1 MSQVTSSQGV
11 KRMAPDAKMAGDVS
25 IGLNDDKTP
34 ANAKKLRKERLALAY
49 DTETLINRRDD
60 MDHQISRAAQD
71 KSQNG
76 GEPQVELVLAASNL
90 QDAERH
96 HVQRL
101 NNRITEAEKLWLA
114 EPIET
119 LHYNMVS
126 LFELRARFKDH
137 LGPRMVSTLEDD
149 NTSSSDPCSD
159 DEGSINNDTA
169 LSKANSSV
177 KRRAQ
182 DESNRKHVGDDEPP
196 SKKFK
201 QGENKTVES
210 PVPIP
215 VPIQKAQGNRLSE
228 SRRGQAIHNTDFHEY
243 VSGGKTKHS
252 KDTAHRLSDVE
263 EDFSRRQLQSSE
275 KHAESTAEKK
285 ARKKREKTMKKKERK
300 RTKNAT
306 SQHKRGESRRRST
319 EKKADD
325 NSEDKPA
332 PEVRRVTAVPIPA
345 HYPRPDTPLKSISSV
360 PLPGHYKQTSA
371 QATPMSVRHGTKIQ
385 APVDPGAVKHHEG
398 GPRRPYLP
406 IFHSADYATDG
417 RDAIPKT
424 ATPDPKAST
433 KTWRLESSEHR
444 RSHGGSDITMRIG
457 RIGSTDDTMRHPD
470 PADESPVEV
479 VRKNKDGRP
488 KGSKTQTA
496 TTKSPIAPS
505 NAKPATT
512 IATSPMATLP
522 STGSQPSELV
532 RVLAPSNLVPIAFY
546 SPASI
551 HEQQAREAR
560 FKAQLEK
567 DAEVFVR
574 ERIEWRRAMNLD

>member
-1 MSQVTSSQGV
+1 MSQATSFQGL
-11 KRMAPDAKMAGDVS
+11 KLMAPDAKMADIAN
-25 IGLNDDKTP
+25 IGPNDDKTP

-49 DTETLINRRDD
+49 DTEILINRRDD
-60 MDHQISRAAQD
+60 MDHQISRAAQS

-101 NNRITEAEKLWLA
+101 NSCVTEAEKLWLA

-126 LFELRARFKDH
+126 LYELRERFKNH

-149 NTSSSDPCSD
+149 TTSSSDPSSD
-159 DEGSINNDTA
+159 DEGSINNDA
-169 LSKANSSV
+169 VLSKANSSV

-182 DESNRKHVGDDEPP
+182 DESKRKHIGDDEPS

-201 QGENKTVES
+201 QGENNTVET

-215 VPIQKAQGNRLSE
+215 VPIQKAQKNRLSE
-228 SRRGQAIHNTDFHEY
+228 SRLGQEFHNSDIQGN
-243 VSGGKTKHS
+243 VSSGRTKHS
-252 KDTAHRLSDVE
+252 KDTAQRSGDVE
-263 EDFSRRQLQSSE
+263 EDFSRKQLHSSK
-275 KHAESTAEKK
+275 KHVESTAEKK
-285 ARKKREKTMKKKERK
+285 AKKKKEKIEKKKERK

-306 SQHKRGESRRRST
+306 SQHKSSKSHRRST
-319 EKKADD
+319 EKKAND
-325 NSEDKPA
+325 SEDKPA

-345 HYPRPDTPLKSISSV
+345 HYSRPDTPLKSISSV
-360 PLPGHYKQTSA
+360 PLPGHYKQTPGK
-371 QATPMSVRHGTKIQ
+371 ATPMSVRHGTKIH
-385 APVDPGAVKHHEG
+385 APVDPGAVKHHESG
-398 GPRRPYLP
+398 SRRPYLP
-406 IFHSADYATDG
+406 TFRSADYATDG
-417 RDAIPKT
+417 RDAIPKA

-457 RIGSTDDTMRHPD
+457 RIGSTDDTTRHSD

-479 VRKNKDGRP
+479 VRKNKGGRP

-496 TTKSPIAPS
+496 TTEGIIAPS
-505 NAKPATT
+505 NAKPATPVA
-512 IATSPMATLP
+512 IRPMATLP
-522 STGSQPSELV
+522 LTGSQPSELV
-532 RVLAPSNLVPIAFY
+532 RVLAPSNLVPTAFY

-551 HEQQAREAR
+551 REQQAREAR

-567 DAEVFVR
+567 DAEVFAR